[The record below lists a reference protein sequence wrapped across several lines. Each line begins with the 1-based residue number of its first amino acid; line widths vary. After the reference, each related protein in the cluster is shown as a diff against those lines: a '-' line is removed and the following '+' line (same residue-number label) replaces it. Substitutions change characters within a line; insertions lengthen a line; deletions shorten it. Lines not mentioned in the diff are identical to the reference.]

1 MPRLFTAIEIPD
13 PVRDRLSF
21 LRGGLPGARWID
33 VENYHITLRFIGDV
47 DDTVADDVADIL
59 MRVRRP
65 AMALEL
71 DGLGTFGGNKPH
83 SLYARV
89 RPNAE
94 LTALQAEHERLMQRI
109 GLRPEQRNF
118 TPHVTL
124 ARLRGV
130 AARGAA
136 TYLGL
141 RGGFFAPAF
150 TADRFVLFSSKA
162 REGGGP
168 YLVEETY
175 PLTPVAGT
183 AEMPVDEFELDGSEL
198 EAIGWQR
205 N

>member
-1 MPRLFTAIEIPD
+1 MPRLFTAIEISD
-13 PVRDRLSF
+13 PIRRHLSL

-33 VENYHITLRFIGDV
+33 VENYHVTLRFIGDV
-47 DDTVADDVADIL
+47 DDAVADDVADIL
-59 MRVRRP
+59 MRVHRP
-65 AMALEL
+65 AMQIEL

-89 RPNAE
+89 RPDPA
-94 LTALQAEHERLMQRI
+94 LSALQAEHERLMQRI

-130 AARGAA
+130 PARAAA

-141 RGGFFAPAF
+141 RGGFFAPSF
-150 TADRFVLFSSKA
+150 TVDRFVLYSSKA

-168 YLVEETY
+168 YLVEEAY
-175 PLTPVAGT
+175 PLTPLSQP
-183 AEMPVDEFELDGSEL
+183 AEMPFDELELEEPEL

>member
-13 PVRDRLSF
+13 PVRERLSL

-33 VENYHITLRFIGDV
+33 IENYHITLRFIGDV
-47 DDTVADDVADIL
+47 DDAVANDVADIL
-59 MRVRRP
+59 MRVRRE
-65 AMALEL
+65 ALSLEF

-83 SLYARV
+83 SLFARV
-89 RPNAE
+89 RPNPA
-94 LTALQAEHERLMQRI
+94 LNALQAENERLMQRI

-124 ARLRGV
+124 ARLRSV
-130 AARGAA
+130 PARAAA

-150 TADRFVLFSSKA
+150 TADRFVLYSSRA

-168 YLVEETY
+168 YLVEEAY
-175 PLTPVAGT
+175 PLTPFGQP
-183 AEMPVDEFELDGSEL
+183 AEMPVDEFELEEPEL